1 MEHPDRRLSSAEFA
15 KAIQYLPGGVNSP
28 ARSWKSVGGTP
39 ITLRRG
45 QGSRV
50 WDIDGNEYIDY
61 LASWGPL
68 ILGHSHPRVLAEVE
82 TALRNGTSFGA
93 PTELETR
100 LARDVVEAYPSIDMV
115 RFVNS
120 GTEAAMSALR
130 LARAFT
136 GRHKVV
142 KFAGGYHGHADA
154 LLVKAGSGAAA
165 MGVPDSA
172 GITPSYAQD
181 TLVARFNDIA
191 SVEALFDAH
200 PQEIACVIVEPV
212 AGNMGVVPPHPAFL
226 PGLRELTSAHGVLL
240 IFDEVITGFRVAYGG
255 AQERYGITPDITCL
269 GKIIGG
275 GMPVGAYGGR
285 SGVMEMVSPLGPMYQ
300 AGTLSG
306 NPVAMAAGISTLEQL
321 RHPGTYEELE
331 RKGIK
336 LEGALAEAFHRV
348 EIPVMVNRVGSM
360 LTVFFTDQEVR
371 DWESVSRCDS
381 EGYARI
387 FHELLERG
395 VYFPP
400 SPFEAA
406 FISLA
411 HTTADLETTRQALFD
426 AAASS
431 RPA

>member
-1 MEHPDRRLSSAEFA
+1 M
-15 KAIQYLPGGVNSP
+15 
-28 ARSWKSVGGTP
+28 
-39 ITLRRG
+39 
-45 QGSRV
+45 
-50 WDIDGNEYIDY
+50 
-61 LASWGPL
+61 
-68 ILGHSHPRVLAEVE
+68 
-82 TALRNGTSFGA
+82 
-93 PTELETR
+93 
-100 LARDVVEAYPSIDMV
+100 
-115 RFVNS
+115 
-120 GTEAAMSALR
+120 
-130 LARAFT
+130 
-136 GRHKVV
+136 
-142 KFAGGYHGHADA
+142 
-154 LLVKAGSGAAA
+154 
-165 MGVPDSA
+165 PDSA

-212 AGNMGVVPPHPAFL
+212 AGNMGVSARPGFPPR
-226 PGLRELTSAHGVLL
+226 GLRELTSAHGVLL

-321 RHPGTYEELE
+321 RHPETYEELE
-331 RKGIK
+331 RKGIE

-348 EIPVMVNRVGSM
+348 EIPVRVNRVGSM